1 MYVIFCSGLELK
13 KVQTAVSE
21 HFEILSK
28 IWGGGN
34 SARLRVK
41 TASSAAI
48 FVFLVYSVMWCDAY
62 VKYDGL

>member
-21 HFEILSK
+21 HFEILPK
-28 IWGGGN
+28 IRGGVN
-34 SARLRVK
+34 SARVWVK

-48 FVFLVYSVMWCDAY
+48 FVFLVYSVMWCGAY
-62 VKYDGL
+62 VKCDGL